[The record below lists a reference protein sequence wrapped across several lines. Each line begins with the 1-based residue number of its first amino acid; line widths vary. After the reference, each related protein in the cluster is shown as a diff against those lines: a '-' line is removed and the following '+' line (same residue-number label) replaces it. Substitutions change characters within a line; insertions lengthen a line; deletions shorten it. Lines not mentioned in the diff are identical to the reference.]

1 MFVLLL
7 LQFFK
12 AFVFTNQFKID
23 IWSANSRSEA
33 LLLWEVIST
42 SKALREQA
50 KGWPCWDPGL
60 RLAFLTLLFCCCG
73 SCKAFAALGLV
84 RVGFQTSAVPD
95 LLQLVNAYVMTSRE
109 PPLNTAACRLLLD
122 IMPGLETAV
131 VFQEKVSPVL
141 KLGF

>member
-1 MFVLLL
+1 M
-7 LQFFK
+7 
-12 AFVFTNQFKID
+12 
-23 IWSANSRSEA
+23 
-33 LLLWEVIST
+33 
-42 SKALREQA
+42 
-50 KGWPCWDPGL
+50 
-60 RLAFLTLLFCCCG
+60 
-73 SCKAFAALGLV
+73 GLV

-141 KLGF
+141 KLALFCTPTQLPKGETSKKPY